1 MHCNNYLYPVIK
13 GCFKQNYKNPNQCLT
28 YNFRAMLNIDL
39 DNLMLWQILHP
50 IPPCISFSLLP
61 PNPCVCNLVYRESQ
75 SKGMVPYRVLT
86 NHPSCKLKGAGK
98 RRGWGRGRRGGCCK
112 AESPYPTIWMDTFCV
127 RAVQLAQSSWSKASS
142 MDTTEWKSKREIY
155 FTRYSD
161 LSPKRTPSGTSLCHR
176 LSISKMVSFGQSW
189 LHFSYNPCKNAW
201 GILWYFF
208 LNENSNSLCID
219 WV

>member
-142 MDTTEWKSKREIY
+142 IDTTERKSKWDI
-155 FTRYSD
+155 
-161 LSPKRTPSGTSLCHR
+161 
-176 LSISKMVSFGQSW
+176 
-189 LHFSYNPCKNAW
+189 
-201 GILWYFF
+201 
-208 LNENSNSLCID
+208 
-219 WV
+219 

>member
-98 RRGWGRGRRGGCCK
+98 RRGWGRGRRGGGGGEDVARQK
-112 AESPYPTIWMDTFCV
+112 ALT
-127 RAVQLAQSSWSKASS
+127 QQSGW
-142 MDTTEWKSKREIY
+142 
-155 FTRYSD
+155 
-161 LSPKRTPSGTSLCHR
+161 TPSVSE
-176 LSISKMVSFGQSW
+176 LSNWPSHLGQRH
-189 LHFSYNPCKNAW
+189 LQ
-201 GILWYFF
+201 
-208 LNENSNSLCID
+208 
-219 WV
+219 

>member
-39 DNLMLWQILHP
+39 DNPMFWQILHP

-61 PNPCVCNLVYRESQ
+61 PNPCVCNLVYRESK

-112 AESPYPTIWMDTFCV
+112 AEIPYPTIWMDTFCV
-127 RAVQLAQSSWSKASS
+127 KAVQLAQSSWSKASS
-142 MDTTEWKSKREIY
+142 IDTTERKSKWDILIY
-155 FTRYSD
+155 LLQSS
-161 LSPKRTPSGTSLCHR
+161 LSKKDTLRDQPPPLTVHLNNGVVWTE
-176 LSISKMVSFGQSW
+176 
-189 LHFSYNPCKNAW
+189 
-201 GILWYFF
+201 YFF
-208 LNENSNSLCID
+208 SNENSNSLYID
-219 WV
+219 

>member
-28 YNFRAMLNIDL
+28 YNFRVMLNIDL

-142 MDTTEWKSKREIY
+142 IDTTERKSKWDILIY
-155 FTRYSD
+155 LLQSS
-161 LSPKRTPSGTSLCHR
+161 LSKKDTLRDQPPPLTVHL
-176 LSISKMVSFGQSW
+176 
-189 LHFSYNPCKNAW
+189 KNGVVW
-201 GILWYFF
+201 TEYFF
-208 LNENSNSLCID
+208 SNENSNSLYID
-219 WV
+219 

>member
-1 MHCNNYLYPVIK
+1 
-13 GCFKQNYKNPNQCLT
+13 
-28 YNFRAMLNIDL
+28 
-39 DNLMLWQILHP
+39 MLWQILHP

-61 PNPCVCNLVYRESQ
+61 PNPCVCNLVYSESQ

-127 RAVQLAQSSWSKASS
+127 RAVQFSQSSWSKASS
-142 MDTTEWKSKREIY
+142 MDTTERKSQKEIY
-155 FTRYSD
+155 FTCYSH
-161 LSPKRTPSGTSLCHR
+161 LSPKQIPSRTGLHHPPSIL
-176 LSISKMVSFGQSW
+176 KMVSFGQSW

-201 GILWYFF
+201 DILQHFF
-208 LNENSNSLCID
+208 LNEISNSPYID
-219 WV
+219 

>member
-86 NHPSCKLKGAGK
+86 NHPSCKLK
-98 RRGWGRGRRGGCCK
+98 RGREEER
-112 AESPYPTIWMDTFCV
+112 V
-127 RAVQLAQSSWSKASS
+127 REGEEGRMLQGRKPLPNNLDGHLLCQSCPIGPVILVKGIFNRHHWKEIKVGYFNLLATVISLQKRHPQGPASAI
-142 MDTTEWKSKREIY
+142 DC
-155 FTRYSD
+155 
-161 LSPKRTPSGTSLCHR
+161 PS
-176 LSISKMVSFGQSW
+176 
-189 LHFSYNPCKNAW
+189 
-201 GILWYFF
+201 
-208 LNENSNSLCID
+208 
-219 WV
+219 